1 MGDLV
6 TIPENMPQ
14 TKENYLEQLEIL
26 RPILQARKSSE
37 APETKTIT
45 STQNRKEPKPQATS
59 CSGSSGKICGETAV
73 ENTQCSVGSMLGK
86 LQKNSPYNLFF
97 TTIPK
102 SQHTLSAP
110 NSVTFTVTI
119 LYGDDWPDIV
129 EYMRRFSPNVKHHF
143 VKMKDPFGCN
153 HIKLGIYAYEDE
165 SVRVVVSTA
174 NLYYEDW
181 NHYNQGNSAERD
193 GEAITGFKGHLLDY
207 LRTYQLP
214 ILKDWVKYVANA
226 DFGEVNVALA
236 YSAPGK
242 HYAKQNGSHLHRVG
256 DLLSQHCVLP
266 AKTTAQSEGP
276 LSWGILAQA
285 SSIDTKFNSTL
296 YIARLK
302 VSTKKIIYTRA
313 TL

>member
-1 MGDLV
+1 MFGTQSKIAEIQIMEAYLKRKAPEPVNNLIEMGDLV

-110 NSVTFTVTI
+110 NSVTFTDLLCPSLDPLKESLQI
-119 LYGDDWPDIV
+119 NFMIDIGWL
-129 EYMRRFSPNVKHHF
+129 VKQY
-143 VKMKDPFGCN
+143 KAREQD
-153 HIKLGIYAYEDE
+153 KLGIYAYEDE

-181 NHYNQGNSAERD
+181 NHYNQG
-193 GEAITGFKGHLLDY
+193 
-207 LRTYQLP
+207 
-214 ILKDWVKYVANA
+214 
-226 DFGEVNVALA
+226 
-236 YSAPGK
+236 
-242 HYAKQNGSHLHRVG
+242 
-256 DLLSQHCVLP
+256 
-266 AKTTAQSEGP
+266 
-276 LSWGILAQA
+276 
-285 SSIDTKFNSTL
+285 
-296 YIARLK
+296 
-302 VSTKKIIYTRA
+302 
-313 TL
+313 